1 MARIRR
7 EPSKAQPS
15 TAAHSGGAASDAGD
29 PVAAAPLRHSWLEDA
44 VATLTGTYIASIGV
58 FLLHSGGAV
67 TGGTAGLSLL
77 LSFASGWPFGVLFLL
92 VNLPFLALGV
102 WKRGIGFGVR
112 TLVAI
117 ALVGGWTE
125 VHPLLV
131 DVSAIN
137 SVYAALTGNLLVGIS
152 MLILFRH
159 NASMG
164 GLNTL
169 ALIAQDLLGWRAG
182 YVQLALDVVVIA
194 AALTVASPTVV
205 AASAVGAGLLNLVL
219 IMNHRPGRY
228 LGGVRPG

>member
-1 MARIRR
+1 MR
-7 EPSKAQPS
+7 
-15 TAAHSGGAASDAGD
+15 
-29 PVAAAPLRHSWLEDA
+29 AAPSRHSRTEDV
-44 VATLTGTYIASIGV
+44 VATLTGTYIASLGV

-77 LSFASGWPFGVLFLL
+77 LSFATGWTFGVLFLL

-117 ALVGGWTE
+117 ALVGALTE
-125 VHPLLV
+125 LHPLVV
-131 DVSAIN
+131 DVSTID

-169 ALIAQDLLGWRAG
+169 ALLAQDVLGWRAG
-182 YVQLALDVVVIA
+182 YVQLACDVLVIA
-194 AALTVASPTVV
+194 AALTVASPGVV
-205 AASAVGAGLLNLVL
+205 LASAVGAGLLNLVL

-228 LGGVRPG
+228 LGGVLPGLG